1 MPQQYSITDIET
13 IAFNG
18 FNYSIP
24 QDVLDI
30 ITNLSVKVGSPAYI
44 KTPVFQKKEQQ
55 VKQPVPIRRRRQK
68 ESVNTDWESPTT
80 PVQAVSVLA
89 QKDGLDIH
97 INKIRV
103 CLNKLSE
110 TSYADILSQIT
121 DILNT
126 SIIGQVIEEDL
137 FRVGNVIFEI
147 ASNNKF
153 YSKLY
158 AKLYTELIQLFQP
171 LYEIFN
177 TNYDSYLS
185 LFKNIQYV
193 DPDDNYDQF
202 CVNNATNERRKAVS
216 SFFVNLTLN
225 GVMTS
230 DNLIRILKELF
241 ETILAFMVQPN
252 KSNEVCELIENI
264 SILYDPQV
272 RPLYA
277 GPSVIVESTVM
288 SGSFT
293 EVLSQLAKTKVKT
306 YPSLSSKTI
315 FKCMDMS

>member
-1 MPQQYSITDIET
+1 MPQQYSITEIET

-30 ITNLSVKVGSPAYI
+30 ITNLSMKVGSPAYI
-44 KTPVFQKKEQQ
+44 KTPVFQKKEQT
-55 VKQPVPIRRRRQK
+55 KQPVPVRRRRQK
-68 ESVNTDWESPTT
+68 ESVNTEWESPT
-80 PVQAVSVLA
+80 VQVQVGSVLA
-89 QKDGLDIH
+89 QKDGIDIH

-110 TSYADILSQIT
+110 TSYVDILSQIT

-126 SIIGQVIEEDL
+126 SIIGQVSEEDL
-137 FRVGNVIFEI
+137 FRVGNMIFEI

-177 TNYDSYLS
+177 TNYDSYLT

-193 DPDDNYDQF
+193 DPDENYDQF

-216 SFFVNLTLN
+216 AFFVNLTLN

-230 DNLIRILKELF
+230 NNLIRILKDLF
-241 ETILAFMVQPN
+241 ETILAFIVQPN

-264 SILYDPQV
+264 SILYDPKV
-272 RPLYA
+272 RPLYE
-277 GPSVIVESTVM
+277 GPSILVETTVM
-288 SGSFT
+288 SGTFA

-315 FKCMDMS
+315 FKCMDLS